1 MIVRRG
7 VARAN
12 GDIMGVMSRRAAW
25 AATSFAVALIV
36 EPHAFGWP
44 RPPGVLPVAGAAT
57 PTTEVGEIGGAPYRI
72 DIPAGWNGGLV
83 IFNHGYRGAPVRY
96 DARAPDETAQTYAPL
111 GYAVAQS
118 GYSAGGYAVREAVRD
133 IAALRAHFASRFGR
147 PKEIWISGHSLG
159 GSITMMLMETQPTT
173 FDGGLS
179 LCAPLGPMIG
189 YTKTLAFD
197 PLVLFE
203 YLFPGQLPSPAR
215 VPADFITTWERT
227 AALEKVLDAKPAAAA
242 TLRRFTGARTNK
254 EQAMNLDLFAHI
266 LGELQRRY
274 GGNAF
279 DNRDTIYAGTGDDVA
294 INAGVKRYRAD
305 DRARQ
310 LVIQDYTPTGRLA
323 RPLLSVLA
331 VDDPLVGAYPSDR
344 YPEIAQIAG
353 SGELFAQQYV
363 RESGHCTFTPQQV
376 RSAFEELRRWRRTGE
391 RPAPGAVP

>member
-1 MIVRRG
+1 
-7 VARAN
+7 
-12 GDIMGVMSRRAAW
+12 
-25 AATSFAVALIV
+25 
-36 EPHAFGWP
+36 
-44 RPPGVLPVAGAAT
+44 
-57 PTTEVGEIGGAPYRI
+57 
-72 DIPAGWNGGLV
+72 
-83 IFNHGYRGAPVRY
+83 
-96 DARAPDETAQTYAPL
+96 
-111 GYAVAQS
+111 
-118 GYSAGGYAVREAVRD
+118 
-133 IAALRAHFASRFGR
+133 
-147 PKEIWISGHSLG
+147 
-159 GSITMMLMETQPTT
+159 MMLMETQPTT

-227 AALEKVLDAKPAAAA
+227 ASLEKVLDAKPAAAA

-391 RPAPGAVP
+391 RPTPGAVP